1 MTNFG
6 HRSSFG
12 CHVAVGDVAPG
23 FCVRYVSG
31 EEVSLLTSARRR
43 LCPFVDPGL
52 VCVCFGAFA
61 VVWAVVFITGQLSSF
76 VGSRVCFR
84 PSRWPGGHGSLVP

>member
-1 MTNFG
+1 MMNFG

-12 CHVAVGDVAPG
+12 CHVAVSNMAPG

-31 EEVSLLTSARRR
+31 REVSLLTSARRC
-43 LCPFVDPGL
+43 LCPFMDPGL
-52 VCVCFGAFA
+52 VRVCFWAFA
-61 VVWAVVFITGQLSSF
+61 IIWVVIFITGQLSLF
-76 VGSRVCFR
+76 VGGCVCFR